1 MLHTSLEALRMTG
14 VMAWEILW
22 ALCLGFLL
30 SSVVEA
36 VVSKAEMS
44 RLLPDSSPGTIFK
57 ASAMGA
63 ASSSCSYAAT
73 ALARTL
79 FRKGA
84 DFIAAIA
91 FQFASTNLVVE
102 LSVLLAVVMGWQ
114 FMAAEFVGGPIM
126 IVLLVVL
133 LRATLTPKLVEAA
146 RAQAER
152 GLSGRMEG
160 HAAMDMSLH
169 EGTFWQKVTSRK
181 GVTATSHYYW
191 MDWHSLAPDIAL
203 GLVISGI
210 LAAFVPT
217 SFWQGFFLSGH
228 PELAKVWGPLVGPLV
243 AVLSFVC
250 SVGNVP
256 LAAVLWNGGISF
268 GGVIAFL
275 FADLLILPILNIYRK
290 YYGLKVA
297 AILAGVFYVA
307 MAGAALAV
315 EGIFGVLH
323 LIPAHTHLMVM
334 QETVRWNYTSVLNIL
349 FIAVSGLLLIRF
361 LKTGGPAMLREM
373 GGEARD
379 PNAGPSHCCHDEPVA
394 AKHAC
399 HDEPKAVSAQHSCCH
414 EELKGM
420 QHAEMSGHAGHGET
434 KARSDSHSCCHEE
447 PKPVAVAEHDCCH
460 HEPAMAER
468 GKGDCCGGE

>member
-1 MLHTSLEALRMTG
+1 MLHTSLEALKMAG

-36 VVSKAEMS
+36 VVSKAQMS
-44 RLLPDSSPGTIFK
+44 KLLPDSSPKTILK
-57 ASAMGA
+57 ASALGA

-84 DFIAAIA
+84 DFIAAMA

-102 LSVLLAVVMGWQ
+102 LSVLLAVMLGWQ

-126 IVLLVVL
+126 IVLLVML
-133 LRATLTPKLVEAA
+133 LRTFVGPKLIESA
-146 RAQAER
+146 RAHAER
-152 GLSGRMEG
+152 GLAGRMEG

-169 EGTFWQKVTSRK
+169 EGTFWQKVTSRR
-181 GVTATSHYYW
+181 GMTATSHYYW
-191 MDWHSLAPDIAL
+191 MDWYSLVPDIAL
-203 GLVISGI
+203 GLLISGI

-217 SFWQGFFLSGH
+217 SFWQAFFLAGH
-228 PELAKVWGPLVGPLV
+228 PMLTRVWGPLIGPLV

-307 MAGAALAV
+307 MAGAALIV
-315 EGIFGVLH
+315 EGLFGALH
-323 LIPAHTHLMVM
+323 LIPAHTQLHVM
-334 QETVRWNYTSVLNIL
+334 QESVRWNYTSFLDLVFLG
-349 FIAVSGLLLIRF
+349 VSALLLIRF

-373 GGEARD
+373 GNVPADPTTEGHSCCAEEPVAVAHSCCEPEAV
-379 PNAGPSHCCHDEPVA
+379 VA
-394 AKHAC
+394 AKH
-399 HDEPKAVSAQHSCCH
+399 DCCN
-414 EELKGM
+414 
-420 QHAEMSGHAGHGET
+420 AE
-434 KARSDSHSCCHEE
+434 
-447 PKPVAVAEHDCCH
+447 PVAVTKHDCH
-460 HEPAMAER
+460 
-468 GKGDCCGGE
+468 

>member
-1 MLHTSLEALRMTG
+1 MPVLHTSLDALRMAG

-44 RLLPDSSPGTIFK
+44 RLLPDASAKTIVK

-84 DFIAAIA
+84 DFIAAMA

-126 IVLLVVL
+126 ILLLVAL
-133 LRATLTPKLVEAA
+133 LRATITPKIVEAA

-152 GLSGRMEG
+152 GLTGRMEG

-191 MDWHSLAPDIAL
+191 MDWYSLAPDIAL

-217 SFWQGFFLSGH
+217 SFWQGFFLAGH
-228 PELAKVWGPLVGPLV
+228 PALARVWGPLVGPLV

-275 FADLLILPILNIYRK
+275 FADLLIFPILNIYRK

-297 AILAGVFYVA
+297 SILAVTFYVA

-315 EGIFGVLH
+315 EGIFGALH
-323 LIPAHTHLMVM
+323 LIPPHTHLMVM
-334 QETVRWNYTSVLNIL
+334 EEAVRWNYTSVLNLIFL
-349 FIAVSGLLLIRF
+349 AVSGLMFVRF

-373 GGEARD
+373 GGDARD
-379 PNAGPSHCCHDEPVA
+379 PNAEHHCCHDEEPIAAKHGCHAEKKPAVAASSCCHEEQVAAAKQSCCEEHVVKPAHDCCDEEPVA
-394 AKHAC
+394 AKH
-399 HDEPKAVSAQHSCCH
+399 SCC
-414 EELKGM
+414 
-420 QHAEMSGHAGHGET
+420 
-434 KARSDSHSCCHEE
+434 EE
-447 PKPVAVAEHDCCH
+447 P
-460 HEPAMAER
+460 EPAVR
-468 GKGDCCGGE
+468 GAGDCCGGE

>member
-1 MLHTSLEALRMTG
+1 MLHTSLKALEMAG
-14 VMAWEILW
+14 IMAWEILW

-36 VVSKAEMS
+36 VVSKAQMS
-44 RLLPDSSPGTIFK
+44 KLLPDSSAKTIVK
-57 ASAMGA
+57 AAALGA

-102 LSVLLAVVMGWQ
+102 LSVLLCVMLGWQ

-126 IVLLVVL
+126 IALLVIL
-133 LRATLTPKLVEAA
+133 LRATLRPRVIEAA
-146 RAQAER
+146 RAHAAL
-152 GLSGRMEG
+152 GLTGRMEG

-169 EGTFWQKVTSRK
+169 EGTFWQKVTSRR
-181 GVTATSHYYW
+181 GMTATSHYYW
-191 MDWHSLAPDIAL
+191 MDWYSLVPDIAL

-217 SFWQGFFLSGH
+217 SFWQAFFLAGH
-228 PELAKVWGPLVGPLV
+228 PVLARVWGPLIGPLV

-307 MAGAALAV
+307 MAGAALVV
-315 EGIFGVLH
+315 EGLFSALH
-323 LIPAHTHLMVM
+323 LVPAHRQLEVM
-334 QETVRWNYTSVLNIL
+334 QESVRWNYTSVLNVF
-349 FIAVSGLLLIRF
+349 FIIVSALLLVRF

-373 GGEARD
+373 GNAPADPLTEAH
-379 PNAGPSHCCHDEPVA
+379 SCCHDEPVA
-394 AKHAC
+394 VVA
-399 HDEPKAVSAQHSCCH
+399 HDCCH
-414 EELKGM
+414 PEPVAVV
-420 QHAEMSGHAGHGET
+420 HDCCHPAPAPAVVH
-434 KARSDSHSCCHEE
+434 DCCHEE
-447 PKPVAVAEHDCCH
+447 PAPAAAHDCCH
-460 HEPAMAER
+460 AEPEPAA
-468 GKGDCCGGE
+468 KHDCH

>member
-1 MLHTSLEALRMTG
+1 MTALHTSLEALRMAG

-36 VVSKAEMS
+36 VVSKAEMG
-44 RLLPDSSPGTIFK
+44 RLLPDSSAGTIVK

-84 DFIAAIA
+84 DFIAAMA

-126 IVLLVVL
+126 ILLLVVL
-133 LRATLTPKLVEAA
+133 LRATVTPKIVEAA

-152 GLSGRMEG
+152 GLTGRMEG

-181 GVTATSHYYW
+181 GLTATSHYYW
-191 MDWHSLAPDIAL
+191 MDWYSLAPDIAL
-203 GLVISGI
+203 GLVISGV

-217 SFWQGFFLSGH
+217 SFWQGFFLAGH
-228 PELAKVWGPLVGPLV
+228 PALARVWGPLVGPLV

-297 AILAGVFYVA
+297 ALLAGTFYIA

-315 EGIFGVLH
+315 EGIFGALH
-323 LIPAHTHLMVM
+323 LIPQHTHLMVM
-334 QETVRWNYTSVLNIL
+334 EEAIRWNYTSALNVL
-349 FIAVSGLLLIRF
+349 FICVSGALFIRF

-373 GGEARD
+373 GGDARN
-379 PNAGPSHCCHDEPVA
+379 PNAAPSHCCHEEPA
-394 AKHAC
+394 AA
-399 HDEPKAVSAQHSCCH
+399 PMHSCH
-414 EELKGM
+414 EEEKPV
-420 QHAEMSGHAGHGET
+420 AVA
-434 KARSDSHSCCHEE
+434 SCCHEE
-447 PKPVAVAEHDCCH
+447 P
-460 HEPAMAER
+460 EPEVR
-468 GKGDCCGGE
+468 GRGDCCGGE

>member
-1 MLHTSLEALRMTG
+1 MTG
-14 VMAWEILW
+14 IMAWEILW

-36 VVSKAEMS
+36 VVSKAQMS
-44 RLLPDSSPGTIFK
+44 KLLPDSSGRTIVK
-57 ASAMGA
+57 ASLMGA

-84 DFIAAIA
+84 DFIAAMV
-91 FQFASTNLVVE
+91 FQFASTNLVLE
-102 LSVLLAVVMGWQ
+102 LSVLLAVMLGWQ

-126 IVLLVVL
+126 IALLVVL
-133 LRATLTPKLVEAA
+133 LRATVTPKLVEAA
-146 RAQAER
+146 RLHAER
-152 GLSGRMEG
+152 GLAGRMEG

-169 EGTFWQKVTSRK
+169 EGTFWQKVTSRR

-191 MDWHSLAPDIAL
+191 MDWYSLVPDIAL
-203 GLVISGI
+203 GLVISGV

-217 SFWQGFFLSGH
+217 GVWKAFFLTGH
-228 PELAKVWGPLVGPLV
+228 PVLARLWGPLIGPLV

-275 FADLLILPILNIYRK
+275 FADLLIFPILNIYRK

-297 AILAGVFYVA
+297 SILAVVFYIA
-307 MAGAALAV
+307 MAGAALV
-315 EGIFGVLH
+315 VQGLFGALH
-323 LIPAHTHLMVM
+323 LIPVARDAMVM
-334 QETVRWNYTSVLNIL
+334 TQAITFNYTSVLNL
-349 FIAVSGLLLIRF
+349 FFLLLSALLLVRF

-373 GGEARD
+373 GGTPPD
-379 PNAGPSHCCHDEPVA
+379 PTAAPHHCCGPEAVVA
-394 AKHAC
+394 
-399 HDEPKAVSAQHSCCH
+399 PAQQSCCVDD
-414 EELKGM
+414 G
-420 QHAEMSGHAGHGET
+420 
-434 KARSDSHSCCHEE
+434 KASPASPAASPCCSIEPATAQDSCC
-447 PKPVAVAEHDCCH
+447 AAEKSQPASKTHNCH
-460 HEPAMAER
+460 
-468 GKGDCCGGE
+468 

>member
-1 MLHTSLEALRMTG
+1 MVHGLIEAARMSG

-36 VVSKAEMS
+36 VVSKAQMS
-44 RLLPDSSPGTIFK
+44 RLLPDSSAKTIVK
-57 ASAMGA
+57 ASALGA

-102 LSVLLAVVMGWQ
+102 LSVLLAVLLGWQ

-126 IVLLVVL
+126 IALLVVL
-133 LRATLTPKLVEAA
+133 LRATLRPRVIEAA

-152 GLSGRMEG
+152 GLTGRMEG

-169 EGTFWQKVTSRK
+169 EGTFWQKITSRR

-191 MDWHSLAPDIAL
+191 MDWYSLAPDIAL

-217 SFWQGFFLSGH
+217 SFWQAFFLAGH
-228 PELAKVWGPLVGPLV
+228 PVLARVWGPLIGPLV

-275 FADLLILPILNIYRK
+275 FADLIILPILNIYRK

-297 AILAGVFYVA
+297 AILTAVFYVA
-307 MAGAALAV
+307 MAGAALMV
-315 EGIFGVLH
+315 EGIFAALH
-323 LIPAHTHLMVM
+323 LIPAHGHVAVM
-334 QETVRWNYTSVLNIL
+334 QETIRWNYTSVLNVVFL
-349 FIAVSGLLLIRF
+349 AVSAALLVRF
-361 LKTGGPAMLREM
+361 LKTGGPAMLRAM
-373 GGEARD
+373 GKAPAD
-379 PNAGPSHCCHDEPVA
+379 SNAEP
-394 AKHAC
+394 
-399 HDEPKAVSAQHSCCH
+399 
-414 EELKGM
+414 
-420 QHAEMSGHAGHGET
+420 
-434 KARSDSHSCCHEE
+434 HSCCHEE
-447 PKPVAVAEHDCCH
+447 PVAAGAMHDCCH
-460 HEPAMAER
+460 EEPVAAVVAHDCCHGEPEPLAAHDCCQAEPAAVVADCCHVEPAP
-468 GKGDCCGGE
+468 KGDCH

>member
-1 MLHTSLEALRMTG
+1 MLHNLLMAAKMSGIMT
-14 VMAWEILW
+14 WEILW

-36 VVSKAEMS
+36 VVSKAQMS
-44 RLLPDSSPGTIFK
+44 RLLPDSSAKTIVK
-57 ASAMGA
+57 ASALGA

-84 DFIAAIA
+84 GFIAAIA

-102 LSVLLAVVMGWQ
+102 LSVLLCVVMGWQ
-114 FMAAEFVGGPIM
+114 FMAAEFVGGPVM
-126 IVLLVVL
+126 IALLVVM
-133 LRATLTPKLVEAA
+133 LRATLTPRLIEAA
-146 RAQAER
+146 RAHAAL
-152 GLSGRMEG
+152 GLAGRMEG

-169 EGTFWQKVTSRK
+169 EGTFWQKVTSRR

-191 MDWHSLAPDIAL
+191 MDWYSLAPDIAL
-203 GLVISGI
+203 GLLISGV

-217 SFWQGFFLSGH
+217 GYWQAFFLSGH
-228 PELAKVWGPLVGPLV
+228 PLLARFWGPLVGPLV

-268 GGVIAFL
+268 GGVVAFL

-307 MAGAALAV
+307 MAAAALVV
-315 EGIFGVLH
+315 EALFGALH
-323 LIPAHTHLMVM
+323 LIPMQRQLMVM
-334 QETVRWNYTSVLNIL
+334 QESVRWNYTSFLNVGFLI
-349 FIAVSGLLLIRF
+349 VSAMLLVRF

-373 GGEARD
+373 GNAPAD
-379 PNAGPSHCCHDEPVA
+379 PNAEA
-394 AKHAC
+394 
-399 HDEPKAVSAQHSCCH
+399 
-414 EELKGM
+414 
-420 QHAEMSGHAGHGET
+420 
-434 KARSDSHSCCHEE
+434 HSCCHEE
-447 PKPVAVAEHDCCH
+447 PVAVVAHSCCHEEPAAVAEVKGCCHAKVEVVAEIKQDCCH
-460 HEPAMAER
+460 GGVEVVA
-468 GKGDCCGGE
+468 GKPTGTTTKI

>member
-1 MLHTSLEALRMTG
+1 MLHTLLKALEMAG
-14 VMAWEILW
+14 IMAWEILW

-36 VVSKAEMS
+36 VVSKAQMS
-44 RLLPDSSPGTIFK
+44 KLLPDSSAKTIVK
-57 ASAMGA
+57 AAALGA

-73 ALARTL
+73 ELARTL

-102 LSVLLAVVMGWQ
+102 LSVLLCVMLGWQ

-126 IVLLVVL
+126 IALLVIL
-133 LRATLTPKLVEAA
+133 LRATLRPRVIEAA
-146 RAQAER
+146 RAHAAL
-152 GLSGRMEG
+152 GLTGRMEG

-169 EGTFWQKVTSRK
+169 EGTFWQKVTSRR
-181 GVTATSHYYW
+181 GMTATSHYYW
-191 MDWHSLAPDIAL
+191 MDWYSLVPDIAL

-217 SFWQGFFLSGH
+217 SFWQAFFLAGH
-228 PELAKVWGPLVGPLV
+228 PVLARVWGPLIGPLV

-307 MAGAALAV
+307 MAGAALVV
-315 EGIFGVLH
+315 EGLFSALH
-323 LIPAHTHLMVM
+323 LIPAHRQLEVM
-334 QETVRWNYTSVLNIL
+334 QESVPWNYTSVLNVF
-349 FIAVSGLLLIRF
+349 FIIVSALLLVRF

-373 GGEARD
+373 GNAPADPLTEAH
-379 PNAGPSHCCHDEPVA
+379 SCCHDEPAAVVA
-394 AKHAC
+394 
-399 HDEPKAVSAQHSCCH
+399 HDCCH
-414 EELKGM
+414 PEPVAVV
-420 QHAEMSGHAGHGET
+420 HDCCHPAPAPAVVH
-434 KARSDSHSCCHEE
+434 DCCHEE
-447 PKPVAVAEHDCCH
+447 PAPAAAHDCCH
-460 HEPAMAER
+460 AEPEPAA
-468 GKGDCCGGE
+468 KHDCH

>member
-1 MLHTSLEALRMTG
+1 MLHTLLKALEMAG
-14 VMAWEILW
+14 IMAWEILW

-36 VVSKAEMS
+36 VVSKAQMS
-44 RLLPDSSPGTIFK
+44 KLLPDSSAKTIVK
-57 ASAMGA
+57 AAALGA

-102 LSVLLAVVMGWQ
+102 LSVLLCVMLGWQ

-126 IVLLVVL
+126 IALLVIL
-133 LRATLTPKLVEAA
+133 LRATLRPRVIEAA
-146 RAQAER
+146 RAHAAL
-152 GLSGRMEG
+152 GLTGRMEG

-169 EGTFWQKVTSRK
+169 EGTFWQKVTSRR
-181 GVTATSHYYW
+181 GMTATSHYYW
-191 MDWHSLAPDIAL
+191 MDWYSLVPDIAL

-217 SFWQGFFLSGH
+217 SFWQAFFLAGH
-228 PELAKVWGPLVGPLV
+228 PVLARVWGPLIGPLV

-256 LAAVLWNGGISF
+256 LAAVLWNGGISV

-307 MAGAALAV
+307 MAGAALVV
-315 EGIFGVLH
+315 EGLFSALH
-323 LIPAHTHLMVM
+323 LVPAHRQLEVM
-334 QETVRWNYTSVLNIL
+334 QESVRWNYTSVLNVF
-349 FIAVSGLLLIRF
+349 FIIVSALLLVRF

-373 GGEARD
+373 GNAPADPLTEAQ
-379 PNAGPSHCCHDEPVA
+379 SCCHDEPAAVVA
-394 AKHAC
+394 
-399 HDEPKAVSAQHSCCH
+399 HDCCH
-414 EELKGM
+414 PAPAPAVV
-420 QHAEMSGHAGHGET
+420 H
-434 KARSDSHSCCHEE
+434 DCCHEE
-447 PKPVAVAEHDCCH
+447 PAPAAAHDCCH
-460 HEPAMAER
+460 AEPEPAA
-468 GKGDCCGGE
+468 KHDCR

>member
-1 MLHTSLEALRMTG
+1 MLHNSLEALKMTG
-14 VMAWEILW
+14 IMAWEILW

-36 VVSKAEMS
+36 VVSKAQMS
-44 RLLPDSSPGTIFK
+44 RLLPDSSAKTIVK
-57 ASAMGA
+57 ASALGA

-102 LSVLLAVVMGWQ
+102 LSVLLCVVMGWQ
-114 FMAAEFVGGPIM
+114 FMAAEFVGGPVM
-126 IVLLVVL
+126 IALLVVM
-133 LRATLTPKLVEAA
+133 LRATLTPRLIEAA
-146 RAQAER
+146 RAHAVL
-152 GLSGRMEG
+152 GLAGRMEG

-169 EGTFWQKVTSRK
+169 EGTFWQKVTSRR

-191 MDWHSLAPDIAL
+191 MDWYSLAPDIAL
-203 GLVISGI
+203 GLLISGV

-217 SFWQGFFLSGH
+217 SFWQAFFLSGH
-228 PELAKVWGPLVGPLV
+228 PLLARVWGPLVGPLV

-307 MAGAALAV
+307 MAGAALVV
-315 EGIFGVLH
+315 EALFGALH
-323 LIPAHTHLMVM
+323 LIPMHRQLMVM
-334 QETVRWNYTSVLNIL
+334 QESVRWNYTSFLNVGFLI
-349 FIAVSGLLLIRF
+349 VSALLLVRF

-373 GGEARD
+373 GNAPAD
-379 PNAGPSHCCHDEPVA
+379 PNAEA
-394 AKHAC
+394 
-399 HDEPKAVSAQHSCCH
+399 
-414 EELKGM
+414 
-420 QHAEMSGHAGHGET
+420 
-434 KARSDSHSCCHEE
+434 HSCCHEE
-447 PKPVAVAEHDCCH
+447 PAVVAEVKDCCH
-460 HEPAMAER
+460 AKVEVVAEI
-468 GKGDCCGGE
+468 KQDCCHGGVEVVAGKPTGTTTKI

>member
-1 MLHTSLEALRMTG
+1 MVHQLLQAAQMTG

-36 VVSKAEMS
+36 VVSKAQMS
-44 RLLPDSSPGTIFK
+44 KLLPDSSGKTIAK
-57 ASAMGA
+57 ASLMGA

-102 LSVLLAVVMGWQ
+102 LSVLLAVMLGWQ

-126 IVLLVVL
+126 IALLVVL
-133 LRATLTPKLVEAA
+133 LRATVKPKLIEAA
-146 RAQAER
+146 RRQAER
-152 GLSGRMEG
+152 GLTGRMEG

-191 MDWHSLAPDIAL
+191 MDWYSLVPDIAL
-203 GLVISGI
+203 GLVISGV
-210 LAAFVPT
+210 LAVFVPT
-217 SFWQGFFLSGH
+217 AFWKAFFLTDH
-228 PELAKVWGPLVGPLV
+228 PVLARLWGPLVGPLV

-275 FADLLILPILNIYRK
+275 FADLIILPILNIYRK

-297 AILAGVFYVA
+297 AILTVVFYIA
-307 MAGAALAV
+307 MAGAALVV
-315 EGIFGVLH
+315 EGIFGALH
-323 LIPAHTHLMVM
+323 LIPTQRNAMVM
-334 QETVRWNYTSVLNIL
+334 QEAITWNYTSVLNIL
-349 FIAVSGLLLIRF
+349 FLIISAMLLVRF

-373 GGEARD
+373 GGAASD
-379 PNAGPSHCCHDEPVA
+379 PNAEPHHCCHDEATPIAAHTAHMPDTHSSCEEPEVA
-394 AKHAC
+394 APA
-399 HDEPKAVSAQHSCCH
+399 AHSCCGEA
-414 EELKGM
+414 EEVEANASPAL
-420 QHAEMSGHAGHGET
+420 
-434 KARSDSHSCCHEE
+434 HSCCSDSETKETAGTGGHY
-447 PKPVAVAEHDCCH
+447 H
-460 HEPAMAER
+460 H
-468 GKGDCCGGE
+468 

>member
-1 MLHTSLEALRMTG
+1 MTALHTSIEALRMVA

-36 VVSKAEMS
+36 VVSKAEMG
-44 RLLPDSSPGTIFK
+44 RLLPDSSAGTIVK

-84 DFIAAIA
+84 DFIAAMA

-126 IVLLVVL
+126 ILLLVVL
-133 LRATLTPKLVEAA
+133 LRATVTPKIVAAA

-152 GLSGRMEG
+152 GLTGRMEG

-181 GVTATSHYYW
+181 GMTATSHYYW
-191 MDWHSLAPDIAL
+191 MDWYSLAPDIAL
-203 GLVISGI
+203 GLVISGV

-217 SFWQGFFLSGH
+217 SFWQGFFLAGH
-228 PELAKVWGPLVGPLV
+228 PALARVWGPLVGPLV

-268 GGVIAFL
+268 GGVISFL

-297 AILAGVFYVA
+297 AILAGTFYIA

-315 EGIFGVLH
+315 EGIFGALH

-334 QETVRWNYTSVLNIL
+334 EEAIHWNYTSVLNVL
-349 FIAVSGLLLIRF
+349 FICVSGALFVRF
-361 LKTGGPAMLREM
+361 LRTGGPAMLREM
-373 GGEARD
+373 GGAARN
-379 PNAGPSHCCHDEPVA
+379 PNAA
-394 AKHAC
+394 
-399 HDEPKAVSAQHSCCH
+399 
-414 EELKGM
+414 
-420 QHAEMSGHAGHGET
+420 
-434 KARSDSHSCCHEE
+434 SHSCCHEE
-447 PKPVAVAEHDCCH
+447 PAAAPMHACHEEEKPVAVASCCH
-460 HEPAMAER
+460 EEPEPEVR
-468 GKGDCCGGE
+468 GRGDCCGGE